1 MARMLVCFSGS
12 SMVNFDPVLRGA
24 LYPRFNDMIDYAKN
38 ILRITPRRYAFRG
51 FWQNVRW
58 YMSFDL

>member
-1 MARMLVCFSGS
+1 
-12 SMVNFDPVLRGA
+12 MVNFNPVLRGA